1 MFELVL
7 GSAMKRL
14 LVANDMYGSKTLRE
28 AILDEINKVI
38 RYQHEEFERVR
49 QAERES
55 LTESPED
62 HAT

>member
-55 LTESPED
+55 LAESPED
-62 HAT
+62 HAA